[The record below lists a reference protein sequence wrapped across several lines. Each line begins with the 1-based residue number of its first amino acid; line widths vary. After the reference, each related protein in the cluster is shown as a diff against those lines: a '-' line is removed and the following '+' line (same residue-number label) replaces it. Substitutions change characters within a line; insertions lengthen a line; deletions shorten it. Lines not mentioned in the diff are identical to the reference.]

1 MQNKIKNV
9 FDWQGPSVY
18 LLDKKLK
25 QVASGV
31 KAGQLASQKAMDKL
45 SERKPIIIYRK
56 RK

>member
-25 QVASGV
+25 QAASGV
-31 KAGQLASQKAMDKL
+31 RAGQLASQRAMDKL

-56 RK
+56 GK